1 MNLEGRPKEI
11 FVIVVGEFIKTAKPI
26 GSEFLAENYDLD
38 VSSATIRNDLAFLED
53 LGFLTKQHT
62 SGGRVPTA
70 DGWHYFVENVW
81 ESSRMKEEE
90 MARFENSVSNL
101 ISASLEVR
109 ECASKIFPEMSKD
122 FLKRFL
128 MDKIFTN
135 YERRKYNNN
144 IEATEESE
152 LEKCKKQSEEYLNGW
167 KRAKADYLNLK
178 KDMEQQGKEIKEW
191 MSKMFILPLLEI
203 MDNFDRAGTLDAG
216 IESIKKQLEDYLK
229 ANGVEAMKVAG
240 EKFDPLKHEAMES
253 VDGDESGVVAEEK
266 QKGYLMKDEVLR
278 PAKVK
283 VYK

>member
-26 GSEFLAENYDLD
+26 GSEFLAENYRFVPLRGISRRERC
-38 VSSATIRNDLAFLED
+38 SSATIRNDLAFLED
-53 LGFLTKQHT
+53 LGFLTKPHT

-81 ESSRMKEEE
+81 EPSSIKEEE

-135 YERRKYNNN
+135 YERRK
-144 IEATEESE
+144 
-152 LEKCKKQSEEYLNGW
+152 
-167 KRAKADYLNLK
+167 
-178 KDMEQQGKEIKEW
+178 
-191 MSKMFILPLLEI
+191 
-203 MDNFDRAGTLDAG
+203 
-216 IESIKKQLEDYLK
+216 
-229 ANGVEAMKVAG
+229 
-240 EKFDPLKHEAMES
+240 
-253 VDGDESGVVAEEK
+253 
-266 QKGYLMKDEVLR
+266 
-278 PAKVK
+278 
-283 VYK
+283 